1 MAKKDLKKQ
10 NQAKPADVA
19 PEKAAETVKKV
30 SESAENIQQKT
41 ENVAKAAESA
51 QKTAENAAQA
61 AENSQQKAEAADA
74 IKDIKMKVSDDD
86 ARAEKKYTK
95 KELKA
100 IEKERKERM
109 KQYHVSNMEIIKNY
123 KNYNDSEKRHYR
135 YIFGRR
141 IAAKVWPVF
150 RFLILFG
157 LGFVILYPI
166 LFMISCAFRP
176 QSEMNDPSVMW
187 IPKNFTINNL
197 KEVWTA
203 IKYPQLMWN
212 TLSVNLLCSLFQVV
226 TCAVTGYGFARFK
239 FRGKKLLFGIV
250 VLQIIV
256 PVQII
261 LIPQYTQ
268 FRYFDI
274 FGLIAAIAPKQ
285 FPNGLNLTNSP
296 WALYLQ
302 AIFVNGIRSGLF
314 VLLFRQFFRGLPKEL
329 EDAAHLDGCG
339 PFKTFIRIMVPN
351 AKTSFLTV
359 FIFSL
364 VWYWNDSYVSGM
376 FYSESNTIS
385 LQVQNIQ
392 YTISA
397 WKNNGTP
404 QGVASDYI
412 VWIEAGCLLALLP
425 ILIIY
430 AFLQKQFVEGIERS
444 GITGM

>member
-1 MAKKDLKKQ
+1 MADKDLKKK
-10 NQAKPADVA
+10 NKTADVA
-19 PEKAAETVKKV
+19 SEKTK
-30 SESAENIQQKT
+30 SG
-41 ENVAKAAESA
+41 
-51 QKTAENAAQA
+51 A
-61 AENSQQKAEAADA
+61 AENSVNAAEKTAVNTPEKAVSEAAEAVKQEAGASEAAADA
-74 IKDIKMKVSDDD
+74 IKDIKVNVSDDD
-86 ARAEKKYTK
+86 AKEEKKYTR

-123 KNYNDSEKRHYR
+123 KTYSDAEKKHYR

-166 LFMISCAFRP
+166 LFMISCALRP

-187 IPKNFTINNL
+187 IPKNFTVSNL
-197 KEVWTA
+197 QDVWTA
-203 IKYPQLMWN
+203 VKYPQLMWN
-212 TLSVNLLCSLFQVV
+212 TLSVNVLCSLFQVV
-226 TCAVTGYGFARFK
+226 TCAITGYGFARFK
-239 FRGKKLLFGIV
+239 FKFKNLLFGIV
-250 VLQIIV
+250 ILQIIV

-261 LIPQYTQ
+261 LIPQFTQ

-274 FGLIAAIAPKQ
+274 FGIIGAIAPNKY
-285 FPNGLNLTNSP
+285 PNGLNLTNSP

-314 VLLFRQFFRGLPKEL
+314 ILLFRQFFRGLPKEL

-385 LQVQNIQ
+385 LAVQNIQ

-397 WKNNGTP
+397 WKNGGTP
-404 QGVASDYI
+404 QGVASDYM